1 MSVADSTNLKSSSLV
16 VCALVLSAANWWG
29 PGFCLRPVGVLF
41 WFFLSFLLWFF
52 DSTISMSLSLVFAG
66 VRLVSSLSG
75 VVVVR
80 LVSSG
85 FAGVRLV
92 SSRSGVVVVVVIPL
106 VSSGFAGVRL
116 VSSRSGVVLLV
127 SSRSGVVVVVRL
139 VFSDFA
145 VVRFP
150 LQIMAYSS
158 LLK

>member
-1 MSVADSTNLKSSSLV
+1 ML
-16 VCALVLSAANWWG
+16 
-29 PGFCLRPVGVLF
+29 
-41 WFFLSFLLWFF
+41 
-52 DSTISMSLSLVFAG
+52 
-66 VRLVSSLSG
+66 

-80 LVSSG
+80 LVASG

-116 VSSRSGVVLLV
+116 VSSRSGVVVVRLV
-127 SSRSGVVVVVRL
+127 SSRSGVVRL